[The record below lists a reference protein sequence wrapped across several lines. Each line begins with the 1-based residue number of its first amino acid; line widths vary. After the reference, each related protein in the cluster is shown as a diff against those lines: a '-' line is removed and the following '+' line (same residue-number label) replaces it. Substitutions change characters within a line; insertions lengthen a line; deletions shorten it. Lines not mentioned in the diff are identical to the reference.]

1 MKFLKKLFRKKTA
14 DQPDFCSLL
23 LVAAGTASRMGGI
36 DKVLC
41 ELGSIPVIVRAI
53 QPFQESDLIHEIVVV
68 TRRELMV
75 EVGQLCRLYQLT
87 KVTRIIPGGADRR
100 ESVQLGLGEL
110 SAKAVLVAIHDGAR
124 PLITREVLEAAV
136 LRASLAGAA
145 APGIPVKDTVKLT
158 EGGVVKETL
167 PRERLCA
174 IQTPQVFEVS
184 LIKAALARSVTD
196 GVSLTDDC
204 SAVERLG
211 FTVVVTPGSEENIK
225 LTTPGDLLLG
235 ESILAGRDW
244 N

>member
-1 MKFLKKLFRKKTA
+1 MKFLRGLFRKKDA
-14 DQPDFCSLL
+14 HNPDFCSLL
-23 LVAAGTASRMGGI
+23 LVAAGTASRMGGV
-36 DKVLC
+36 DKVLY
-41 ELGSIPVIVRAI
+41 ELGGVPVIVRAI

-68 TRRELMV
+68 TRRDSMV

-87 KVTRIIPGGADRR
+87 KVTRVVPGGEDRR
-100 ESVQLGLGEL
+100 ASVQLGLEDL
-110 SAKAVLVAIHDGAR
+110 SPKAQLVAIHDGAR
-124 PLITREVLEAAV
+124 PLITRDVLEAAV
-136 LRASLAGAA
+136 LRAGLAGAA
-145 APGIPVKDTVKLT
+145 APGIPIKDTVKLL

-184 LIKAALARSVTD
+184 LIKAALARSITD

-211 FTVVVTPGSEENIK
+211 FTVSVTPGSEENIK